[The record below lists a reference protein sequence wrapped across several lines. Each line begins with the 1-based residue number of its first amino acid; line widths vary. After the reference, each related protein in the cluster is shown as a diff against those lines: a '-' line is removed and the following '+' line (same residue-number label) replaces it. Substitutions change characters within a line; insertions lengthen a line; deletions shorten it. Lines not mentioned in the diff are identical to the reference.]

1 MLLVSCDV
9 YRPAAI
15 EQLKTLAAQ
24 VEADFFPSAVGEK
37 PVDIALAALDYARKH
52 YHDVLI
58 VDTAGRLAIDEAMMH
73 EIRELHARAQA
84 DRDAVRRRLYCG
96 LAA

>member
-24 VEADFFPSAVGEK
+24 VGADFFPSATGEK
-37 PVDIALAALDYARKH
+37 PVDIARARSITRAA
-52 YHDVLI
+52 I
-58 VDTAGRLAIDEAMMH
+58 TTT
-73 EIRELHARAQA
+73 
-84 DRDAVRRRLYCG
+84 C
-96 LAA
+96 